1 MLCTCIYVQKRFLC
15 RNASAVKL
23 AEIVAVKGK
32 PVTLWF
38 TDHSVYE
45 LPVHLDIALA
55 VSKLSKAA
63 NCGE

>member
-1 MLCTCIYVQKRFLC
+1 M
-15 RNASAVKL
+15 KL
-23 AEIVAVKGK
+23 VEIVAVKVK
-32 PVTLWF
+32 PVSLWF
-38 TDHSVYE
+38 TDHSVHE